1 MEMVNNFIGQF
12 GEDYQEAFD
21 AIFVKG
27 VKPQEYFTTYN
38 AIANYADLDLTN
50 ETNQESVV
58 REGLKEQGF
67 DPEDIESE
75 IERYKNYGDL
85 ENVAS
90 KHHKVLIKKES
101 LKLQDLEAKSE
112 QALQEKT
119 AIKNQYINNV
129 QSVLTEKLKS
139 KEFDGIPLNPKL
151 AGELQ
156 DFY

>member
-12 GEDYQEAFD
+12 EDYQEAFD

-27 VKPQEYFTTYN
+27 VKPKNTFTTYN

-75 IERYKNYGDL
+75 IERYKNYGD
-85 ENVAS
+85 
-90 KHHKVLIKKES
+90 
-101 LKLQDLEAKSE
+101 
-112 QALQEKT
+112 
-119 AIKNQYINNV
+119 
-129 QSVLTEKLKS
+129 
-139 KEFDGIPLNPKL
+139 
-151 AGELQ
+151 
-156 DFY
+156 